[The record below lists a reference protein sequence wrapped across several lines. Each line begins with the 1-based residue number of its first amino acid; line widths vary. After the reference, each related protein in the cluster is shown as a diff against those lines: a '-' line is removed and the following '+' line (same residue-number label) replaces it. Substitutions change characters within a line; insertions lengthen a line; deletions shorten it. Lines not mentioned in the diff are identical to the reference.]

1 MEPIKISIDV
11 NFNVSESAKAFF
23 AGLFG
28 GCSYPC
34 NTPVEPVDPTP
45 SVTQA
50 AKKGDGTQPAP
61 TQPAA
66 SAPTPEPAKPA
77 QSAPAAPAPNTP
89 AAGPKHTLDELRKE
103 LAAKVNSHREAIKT
117 KLTAYGAKSLTTL
130 AKENYD
136 EMFDFLTSL

>member
-11 NFNVSESAKAFF
+11 NLNVSESAKAFF
-23 AGLFG
+23 VALFG
-28 GCSYPC
+28 GCQC
-34 NTPVEPVDPTP
+34 NIPVEPVDATP

-50 AKKGDGTQPAP
+50 AKPAP

-66 SAPTPEPAKPA
+66 PVKTSEPAKPA
-77 QSAPAAPAPNTP
+77 QSAPAAPAPSTP

-103 LAAKVNSHREAIKT
+103 LASKVNSHREAIKT

-130 AKENYD
+130 TEDKYN